1 MVPDRIENVPEH
13 QKFIEP
19 LGGQWGIWGSF
30 FIVVAY
36 LILDTRK
43 EAPLS
48 IQWEISGISGA
59 IGLCLAGYEIWR
71 RRNRTVL
78 VKDGEQIAVYRK
90 GRIDLILAPNE
101 ITLAEAGLHIILQV
115 GGGLGVCAV
124 LFTAIGI
131 TEFFRNMQG
140 NIADYLIILMMGLT
154 CWASLFAT
162 AWTRFACAHLRV
174 PIKNGRLMVEETVL
188 LPSSRM
194 QELFSVFV

>member
-1 MVPDRIENVPEH
+1 MAPDRIELVPEH
-13 QKFIEP
+13 QKFIET
-19 LGGQWGIWGSF
+19 LGWQWGIWGSF
-30 FIVVAY
+30 CLFLAL
-36 LILDTRK
+36 LIMAPWK
-43 EAPLS
+43 GPPLS
-48 IQWEISGISGA
+48 MQWEISAISGA
-59 IGLCLAGYEIWR
+59 TGLCLAGYEIWR

-101 ITLAEAGLHIILQV
+101 ITLAKAGLHIILQV

-124 LFTAIGI
+124 LFTALGI

-140 NIADYLIILMMGLT
+140 NIADYLIILLMGLT
-154 CWASLFAT
+154 CWASLFAA

-174 PIKNGRLMVEETVL
+174 PIKNGRIMVEETVL

-194 QELFSVFV
+194 QELFSLFV